1 MSLLITLTIASI
13 AGYLRMTVTEEIE
26 AIFAGLVACLCIV
39 LSLIFA
45 PFLLKL
51 TLLAVLLII
60 RELPDIKSKIMML
73 ASCFPQMPCTS
84 KLILGLTQRPEVWLS
99 EDALYSRSS
108 LATTQ
113 ADSQRP
119 ARV

>member
-73 ASCFPQMPCTS
+73 ASKFIRNSNKRCRAV
-84 KLILGLTQRPEVWLS
+84 LGVSPMS
-99 EDALYSRSS
+99 YCIKNS
-108 LATTQ
+108 
-113 ADSQRP
+113 
-119 ARV
+119 